1 MTTSAT
7 ASWARASA
15 CSSCIPSCN
24 ICRSCSRSRAGT
36 DTARTPRKSRSC
48 VTSTPAPASRYRWTV
63 LSAGVFAQAAYAATG
78 LGLPAI
84 APAIRHD
91 FGLTLTQTGVVLA
104 AGFLGSLATLLLW
117 GIVAD
122 VVGERVVI
130 AAGQAMTAAALVW
143 AGYAS
148 SFVELVAAIAVAG
161 GLGAG
166 VNAASGRAVMA
177 WFAEEERGLALGIR

>member
-1 MTTSAT
+1 M
-7 ASWARASA
+7 
-15 CSSCIPSCN
+15 
-24 ICRSCSRSRAGT
+24 
-36 DTARTPRKSRSC
+36 PRRSRSC

-130 AAGQAMTAAALVW
+130 AAGQAMTAAALIW

-148 SFVELVAAIAVAG
+148 SFVELVTAIAVAG
-161 GLGAG
+161 GRTPAGGCHRLLRRRSGAAG
-166 VNAASGRAVMA
+166 SGRRPPANRA
-177 WFAEEERGLALGIR
+177 AEPP